1 MLRSLTPLV
10 TPQVTF
16 NQIPP
21 AAAGG
26 SFNPNLQDTEN
37 TLESHRRQPVDLSIP
52 TSALNN
58 GKRRLGMNHPPAAAG
73 GIVGIFLVLGRL
85 GMNHPPAAAG
95 GINKARTCV
104 NIIGGRRRLISGVF
118 TAEKVSLDVWVNQW
132 RQ

>member
-10 TPQVTF
+10 TPQVAF

-26 SFNPNLQDTEN
+26 SFNPDLQDTEN

-52 TSALNN
+52 TSAFNN
-58 GKRRLGMNHPPAAAG
+58 GKQ
-73 GIVGIFLVLGRL
+73 RL

-104 NIIGGRRRLISGVF
+104 NINGGRLRRLISGVS
-118 TAEKVSLDVWVNQW
+118 TAENASLDM
-132 RQ
+132 

>member
-1 MLRSLTPLV
+1 MLKSLTLLV

-26 SFNPNLQDTEN
+26 SFNPDLQDTEN
-37 TLESHRRQPVDLSIP
+37 PLESHRRQPVDGSFP

-58 GKRRLGMNHPPAAAG
+58 GKQRLGMNHPPAAAG
-73 GIVGIFLVLGRL
+73 GIVGIFLVLCRL

-104 NIIGGRRRLISGVF
+104 NINGGRRRRLISGVS
-118 TAEKVSLDVWVNQW
+118 TAENASQDMWVHQ
-132 RQ
+132 